1 MCGRCA
7 QHHAPPQ
14 VKKSKRKMRLS
25 SAKPTSPRGMIETV
39 DSNKE
44 QYCPVH
50 GYRDEI
56 ISENEKTRRVAGDPE
71 ENVTILMKC
80 QISSCGHSDE
90 ATTEQ
95 VEDVISKKI
104 HDSVEFTS

>member
-1 MCGRCA
+1 M
-7 QHHAPPQ
+7 
-14 VKKSKRKMRLS
+14 
-25 SAKPTSPRGMIETV
+25 
-39 DSNKE
+39 
-44 QYCPVH
+44 H

-56 ISENEKTRRVAGDPE
+56 ISENERTRRVAAGEE

-95 VEDVISKKI
+95 VDDVASKKI